1 MNPQAKLVLTDN
13 YGQIY
18 TVTTVP
24 AQIGSGSQCTILLD
38 EPGVS
43 EVHAELLLQD
53 NIWMLKD
60 MTGEN
65 SIIING
71 EIIQSVQKLA
81 NDDVI
86 SIGSAILRVGI
97 QEMQSVTSQIQQPD
111 GVSQTPSAD
120 LSGFR
125 STGGAYISD
134 TQPNQAVP
142 KKSCRACHQPIHP
155 EAEIC
160 PHCGV
165 RQTLPPAPAPIVGN
179 KSRTT
184 AGLLAIFLGAFGIH
198 KFYLGQ
204 GLAGFI
210 YLVFFWTYIPG
221 IIGFIEGISY
231 FMMSD
236 QQFAQKYG

>member
-1 MNPQAKLVLTDN
+1 MNPQAKLTLTDN
-13 YGQIY
+13 YGQVY
-18 TVTTVP
+18 PVTTLS
-24 AQIGSGSQCTILLD
+24 AQIGSASQCAIVLD

-43 EVHAELLLQD
+43 DVHAEIRFQD
-53 NIWMLKD
+53 NNWTIQNMSE
-60 MTGEN
+60 EN
-65 SIIING
+65 SPSING
-71 EIIQSVQKLA
+71 EKIQSVQNLT
-81 NDDVI
+81 NGDVI
-86 SIGSAILRVGI
+86 SIGGAILRVAIPEI
-97 QEMQSVTSQIQQPD
+97 QPVVNQFQQQD
-111 GVSQTPSAD
+111 VGLQTPVAD

-134 TQPNQAVP
+134 TQPNQAIP

-204 GLAGFI
+204 GLAGLI

>member
-1 MNPQAKLVLTDN
+1 MNPQAKLTLTDN
-13 YGQIY
+13 YGQTY
-18 TVTTVP
+18 VVNP
-24 AQIGSGSQCTILLD
+24 PSAQIGTSSQCIIVLD

-43 EVHAELLLQD
+43 DIHAELHFQD
-53 NIWMLKD
+53 DSWMLRD
-60 MTGEN
+60 ITGEN
-65 SIIING
+65 SINING
-71 EIIQSVQKLA
+71 EKIQSVQKLA
-81 NDDVI
+81 NGDVL
-86 SIGSAILRVGI
+86 SIGGAILRVAI
-97 QEMQSVTSQIQQPD
+97 PETQPAVNQSQQQD
-111 GVSQTPSAD
+111 GGSQTPVAD

-134 TQPNQAVP
+134 TQPNQAIP

-165 RQTLPPAPAPIVGN
+165 RQTLPPTPAPKVGT

-184 AGLLAIFLGAFGIH
+184 AGILGILLGGLGIH

-204 GLAGFI
+204 GGVGLL
-210 YLVFFWTYIPG
+210 YLIFCWTYIPG

-236 QQFAQKYG
+236 QQFAEKYG